1 MKKLFLLLSLAGMFA
16 TACEEGGANEPTND
30 KPIENPDD
38 GKDETVRPIIIIDEE
53 GNYIVGADGGIV
65 FVKVT
70 TDLEYDVVIP
80 DEATSW
86 ISLADRVA
94 VELYLYVAKNE
105 DSVERTAVVNLCS
118 KEGDILQ
125 DIPIKQDKSPSV
137 TCANNEIIYTTKN
150 GYPIELNSADGFGG
164 NIVSHTYETVMEESF
179 LTMM

>member
-16 TACEEGGANEPTND
+16 TACEEGGVNEPTND

-53 GNYIVGADGGIV
+53 GNYIVGADGGTV

-105 DSVERTAVVNLCS
+105 DSVERTAVVNLRS

-137 TCANNEIIYTTKN
+137 TCANNEII
-150 GYPIELNSADGFGG
+150 
-164 NIVSHTYETVMEESF
+164 
-179 LTMM
+179 